1 MIRIDAFRTLLTL
14 LDAEPVIANLGKN
27 TYDLFAAGHR
37 PQNFYTWGAMG
48 TVSSVGLGLA
58 LARPDLRIVVLDGDG
73 SLLMNLG
80 SLATIASMRPA
91 NLVHIVC
98 DTATYETTGGQP
110 SPTAGVTD
118 LAAVGKGAGVSRV
131 ERVSDL
137 DQFARA
143 VRSSLREPGPWL
155 IVARM
160 EGTATTAKVPRRPI
174 YDKYRFMEAITPAR
188 TPDSGRQPRR

>member
-1 MIRIDAFRTLLTL
+1 MIRLEAFQRLVTL
-14 LDAEPVIANLGKN
+14 LDNEPVLSNLGRN

-58 LARPDLRIVVLDGDG
+58 LARPDLRVVVLDGDG

-80 SLATIASMRPA
+80 SLATIASLRPA

-98 DTATYETTGGQP
+98 DTATYETTGGQV
-110 SPTAGVTD
+110 SHTAGATD
-118 LAAVGKGAGVSRV
+118 LAAIGRGAGLSRV
-131 ERVSDL
+131 ERVEDL
-137 DQFARA
+137 AQFERTAR
-143 VRSSLREPGPWL
+143 RSLVEPGPWL

-160 EGTATTAKVPRRPI
+160 EGTTTPVKVPRRPI
-174 YDKYRFMEAITPAR
+174 YDKYRFMEAITAH
-188 TPDSGRQPRR
+188 PRL

>member
-1 MIRIDAFRTLLTL
+1 MMRLEAFRRLVTL
-14 LDAEPVIANLGKN
+14 LDKEPVLSNLGKN
-27 TYDLFAAGHR
+27 TYDLFAAGQR

-80 SLATIASMRPA
+80 SLATIASLRPA

-98 DTATYETTGGQP
+98 DTATYETTGGQV
-110 SPTAGVTD
+110 SHTAGTTD
-118 LAAVGKGAGVSRV
+118 LAAIGKGAGLSQV
-131 ERVSDL
+131 ERVEDL
-137 DQFARA
+137 DQFERM
-143 VRSSLREPGPWL
+143 VRRSLVEPGPWL

-160 EGTATTAKVPRRPI
+160 EGTTTSVTVPRRPI
-174 YDKYRFMEAITPAR
+174 YDKYRFMDAI
-188 TPDSGRQPRR
+188 S

>member
-1 MIRIDAFRTLLTL
+1 MIRVEAFRRLVTL
-14 LDAEPVIANLGKN
+14 LDKEPVLSNLGRN

-80 SLATIASMRPA
+80 SLATIASLRPA

-98 DTATYETTGGQP
+98 DTATYETTGGQA
-110 SPTAGVTD
+110 SHTAGTTD
-118 LAAVGKGAGVSRV
+118 LAAIGKGAGLSRV
-131 ERVSDL
+131 ERVEDL
-137 DQFARA
+137 GQFERT
-143 VRSSLREPGPWL
+143 VRRSLKEPGPWL

-160 EGTATTAKVPRRPI
+160 EGTTTTVKVPRRPI
-174 YDKYRFMEAITPAR
+174 YDKYRFMEAIT
-188 TPDSGRQPRR
+188 